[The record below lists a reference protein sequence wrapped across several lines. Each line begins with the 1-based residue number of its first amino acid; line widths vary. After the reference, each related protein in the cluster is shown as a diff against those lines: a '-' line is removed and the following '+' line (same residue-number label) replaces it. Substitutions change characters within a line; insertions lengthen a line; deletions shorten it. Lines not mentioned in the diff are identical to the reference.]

1 MICVD
6 FMQAH
11 HRANKLWLGKNK
23 RPDFFVCK
31 VTMFIVLEGC
41 DAVGKTSQ
49 ATELARR
56 LGAELVRF
64 PDRTTPLGGQ
74 LNALLQGEL
83 KLELH
88 ATHLLFT
95 ANRWELQKKIAA
107 LLDDNKT
114 VVCDRYS
121 GSGVAYSVASG
132 LSLEWC
138 LAMERNLL
146 VPDAVVLLD
155 NPDLAELQARRSL
168 SCSEVFDK
176 IDFQTKVRQ
185 VYLEL
190 AARFEWNVVRTTSF
204 EETSEDIFTS
214 LSGRFTH
221 KTKVTY
227 QIKTMQTNQEEQVL
241 KEQEEEQEDQG
252 RKVQDEAQK
261 EEEEEEEEEATLR
274 TTQVEWRDTPTGYKV
289 VCAPREPYGK
299 RI

>member
-1 MICVD
+1 
-6 FMQAH
+6 
-11 HRANKLWLGKNK
+11 
-23 RPDFFVCK
+23 
-31 VTMFIVLEGC
+31 MFIVLEGC

-49 ATELARR
+49 AAKLAQR

-64 PDRTTPLGGQ
+64 PDRTTPLGVQ

-155 NPDLAELQARRSL
+155 NPDLAELQARRPL
-168 SCSEVFDK
+168 SSNEVFDNT
-176 IDFQTKVRQ
+176 DFQTKVRQ

-190 AARFEWNVVRTTSF
+190 AARFQWKVVRTKSF
-204 EETSEDIFTS
+204 EETSEDILAS
-214 LSGRFTH
+214 LAVRFTH
-221 KTKVTY
+221 ETKVTY
-227 QIKTMQTNQEEQVL
+227 HVKPVQPNQEDKVLEGEQEG
-241 KEQEEEQEDQG
+241 EQEEEQEEEGEQ
-252 RKVQDEAQK
+252 
-261 EEEEEEEEEATLR
+261 EEEEEEQEEEEEDRRVQLDTQHEEDEEEPTLR
-274 TTQVEWRDTPTGYKV
+274 TTQVEWCKTPSGYKV
-289 VCAPREPYGK
+289 VCAPRKPYGK